1 MKAVIETVKK
11 IYEKNNIKKHIILF
25 IIVTFFT
32 TLSTLYDIRTGQPE
46 TWKQNYFDWI
56 LNILIAIY
64 SIQFL
69 HDCFRT
75 PETTTLPSWNK
86 IELKAIPGQ
95 IILSIIW
102 TLYLFIIGILA
113 LIWYAATDDL
123 ILPIFIA
130 ILLIGF
136 MPSIYYSYIKFSE
149 NFSLKKT
156 FDIIALVKYTQKVFK
171 PTMKVYIQY
180 IFAFIILFVLYIC
193 LYFIGGL
200 AGITTLFPIENEYF
214 AFDFI
219 TSAFF
224 EYILNLLL
232 FFMFPYSL
240 FKIYICTSEDY
251 GKDSKLLLA
260 KEEENKTDTNN

>member
-11 IYEKNNIKKHIILF
+11 IYIKNNIKKHIILF
-25 IIVTFFT
+25 VIVAVFT
-32 TLSTLYDIRTGQPE
+32 TLSTLYDIRTSQPD
-46 TWKQNYFDWI
+46 TWKQNCFDWI